1 MSVGE
6 HGVRADLHALHC
18 KACRAREL
26 AAEIAKADSGEDLN
40 FDLEEEDAEVAG
52 TLTAVYAHSFTAA
65 GMAEKL
71 TDQPLTPGQLQEAAG
86 RVAFQREQGMAKLSA
101 GAREALGPVMDTAE
115 RALRGMV
122 EGRVNPLQAAQ
133 EMQRMLALAEQQ
145 PGFDPNLY
153 QPYQWAR
160 LARTEAAFADTAAR
174 EAAYREEYDPDY
186 SAIEAAGARVPA
198 HPNCLCLESVVEI
211 DGKWF
216 AYLDPAPSACELCQ
230 DLADEVLA
238 AIGA

>member
-1 MSVGE
+1 MSKCTCEGCLKKTQVALAS
-6 HGVRADLHALHC
+6 VRRLQ
-18 KACRAREL
+18 KAG
-26 AAEIAKADSGEDLN
+26 DDFN

-65 GMAEKL
+65 GMTEKL
-71 TDQPLTPGQLQEAAG
+71 TEKPLTPGQLQEAAG
-86 RVAFQREQGMAKLSA
+86 RVAFQREQGLAKLSA
-101 GAREALGPVMDTAE
+101 GARQALGPVMDTAE
-115 RALRGMV
+115 RALQGMV
-122 EGRVNPLQAAQ
+122 EGRVNPIQAAQ

-174 EAAYREEYDPDY
+174 EAAYREEYGEVDY
-186 SAIEAAGARVPA
+186 SAIEAAGARIPI
-198 HPNCLCLESVVEI
+198 HPSCLCSEEILEI

-216 AYLDPAPSACELCQ
+216 VYIDAAPSACELCQ
-230 DLADEVLA
+230 ELADEVLA